1 MNVVRNPQ
9 NTGYEG
15 LRPDVVRDP
24 NLPESERTLT
34 RYFDTGAFASSAFTG
49 ANKLDLGNAGR
60 NLVRGPGIGNIDLS
74 ALKEIPLGE
83 RIGMQL
89 RFEIFNLTNTAHFAN
104 PGGDMATGNFGSITQ
119 TVGNPRIVQF
129 AAKIVF

>member
-34 RYFDTGAFASSAFTG
+34 RYFDTGAFTKSAFTV
-49 ANKLDLGNAGR
+49 AHKLDLGSAGR
-60 NLVRGPGIGNIDLS
+60 NLVRGPGLANIDLS
-74 ALKEIPLGE
+74 ALKEISLRE
-83 RIGMQL
+83 RIGLQL
-89 RFEIFNLTNTAHFAN
+89 RFEFFNLTNTAHFAN
-104 PGGDMATGNFGSITQ
+104 PSGDMAAGNFGSITQ
-119 TVGNPRIVQF
+119 TIGNPRIVQF
-129 AAKIVF
+129 AVKTIF